1 MLKSTYIMMLQ
12 EYIIKLIKRCPGK
25 YNNYLRSCNNYS
37 ALVVLVI
44 STHLL
49 KPVLATAFVIMLQNT
64 TVLCTLTTVQC
75 ILHELPHKTTD
86 HTTQITD

>member
-1 MLKSTYIMMLQ
+1 MFKSTFIMMLQ

-25 YNNYLRSCNNYS
+25 YNYLRSCNNYS

-49 KPVLATAFVIMLQNT
+49 KPVLATAGDRFYNYSSPYFTLQLGT
-64 TVLCTLTTVQC
+64 YFIKFKLFC
-75 ILHELPHKTTD
+75 
-86 HTTQITD
+86 